1 MASEVKREMIAR
13 TAALLAKNGL
23 QRTSFSEILAAT
35 GAPRGSLYHH
45 FPGGKD
51 ELVLA
56 AVGLA
61 GDYALGAL
69 EKMSGRPAIE
79 IAEGFIAL
87 WRAILQNS
95 DLHAGCAVAA
105 VTVAADSEVLT
116 KRAGAVFRGWRT
128 RLAELLHQGGLPS
141 ERAEPLAATL
151 IAGCEGAVVLARA
164 EESFEPFDLV
174 VSEMVDSVRQA
185 SSQPSSRGARG
196 RS

>member
-69 EKMSGRPAIE
+69 AKMAGRPAIE
-79 IAEGFIAL
+79 VAEGFISL

-95 DLHAGCAVAA
+95 DFHAGCAVAA

-116 KRAGAVFRGWRT
+116 KQAGAIFRGWRT
-128 RLAELLHQGGLPS
+128 RLAELLQQGGLPG
-141 ERAEPLAATL
+141 ERAEPVAAML
-151 IAGCEGAVVLARA
+151 IAGCEGAVLLARA
-164 EESFEPFDLV
+164 GASFEPFDIVAVELV
-174 VSEMVDSVRQA
+174 ECVRHATSE
-185 SSQPSSRGARG
+185 PSF
-196 RS
+196 